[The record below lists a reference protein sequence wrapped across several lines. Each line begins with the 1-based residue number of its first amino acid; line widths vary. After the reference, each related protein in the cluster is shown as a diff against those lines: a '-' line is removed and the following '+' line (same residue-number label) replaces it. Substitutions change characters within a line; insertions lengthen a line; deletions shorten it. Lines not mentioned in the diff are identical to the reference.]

1 MNKDEFIP
9 FSEIH
14 DRAMLDPE
22 FRRLYELPDE
32 EDLAMRAFMDA
43 RIEAKKMK
51 ENQLRAS
58 GSPQFAT

>member
-1 MNKDEFIP
+1 MDKDEFIP

-14 DRAMLDPE
+14 DRMMQDPE
-22 FRRLYELPDE
+22 FRRLYELVDK

-51 ENQLRAS
+51 ENKARSSGAS
-58 GSPQFAT
+58 QFAT